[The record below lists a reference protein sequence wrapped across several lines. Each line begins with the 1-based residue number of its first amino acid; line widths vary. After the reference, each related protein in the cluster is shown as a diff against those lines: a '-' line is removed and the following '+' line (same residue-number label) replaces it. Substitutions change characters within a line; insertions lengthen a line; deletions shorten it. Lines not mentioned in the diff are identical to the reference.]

1 MRKPAGRRAAKRA
14 LWCVAIAFGIA
25 AGCSGQSSGL
35 QPQNGSA
42 PQPNAALESEINDL
56 RSQMALMKSQMES
69 QMAQM
74 AAETSRLR
82 AELEATR
89 EQAGLT
95 RPAQTPAASE
105 LASAAAKQIDPP
117 AQSIQSSPLGQ
128 SGQTGQ
134 TRRTGAPSS
143 GESALHKVEKRL
155 TSVEEQ
161 QGLLQSEMKDQ
172 NQEKVESASKYRVQL
187 SGIALFNAFTNSG
200 QADSLDVPQV
210 AEGPEPLASNTQ
222 FGATVRQSEIGLQVF
237 GPDLAGARIHGEVQT
252 DFFGGFPS
260 APNGSTSGIMRIRTA
275 TVHLDWQNTSIV
287 AGQDSL
293 FFAPVTPTSF
303 ASLAEPAFAYSGGL
317 WAWAPQIRLEHRFH
331 YSESSTVLVQGGLL
345 DSLSGETPY
354 DSYFTVAQAGERS
367 GQPAYA
373 GRIAWQRTS
382 SGRETTLGVGG
393 YYGSQNWG
401 FGRNIPG
408 WALTGDWNAPLG
420 RWFSLSGE
428 IYRGHAAGGL
438 GAGLGRSV
446 LYNGPLTDPL
456 TSVLGL
462 NSVGGW
468 GQLKFHPLERLEF
481 NAAFGE
487 DESFG
492 SDLRRFQSARSYFD
506 PALNRNQSGL
516 FNVIFYPRSDLVLSL
531 EYRRLRTSE
540 ISNSIYRA
548 SQVNLGIGVLF

>member
-1 MRKPAGRRAAKRA
+1 MRKPASRRAAKRA

-25 AGCSGQSSGL
+25 AGCSGQSPGL

-42 PQPNAALESEINDL
+42 PQPNAALESEIKDL

-95 RPAQTPAASE
+95 RPAQMPAVPPTASE
-105 LASAAAKQIDPP
+105 IANVAAKQVDPP
-117 AQSIQSSPLGQ
+117 AQSSPSSETSQ
-128 SGQTGQ
+128 SGQ
-134 TRRTGAPSS
+134 TGAPSS

-155 TSVEEQ
+155 ASVEDQ

-200 QADSLDVPQV
+200 QADNLDVPQV
-210 AEGPEPLASNTQ
+210 AEAPGPLASNTQ

-293 FFAPVTPTSF
+293 FIAPVAPTSF
-303 ASLAEPAFAYSGGL
+303 ASIAEPAFAYSGSL
-317 WAWAPQIRLEHRFH
+317 WAWVPQIRVEHRFH
-331 YSESSTVLVQGGLL
+331 YSESSAVLVQGGLL
-345 DSLSGETPY
+345 DSLTGETPY
-354 DSYFTVAQAGERS
+354 DSYYNAAQAGEQS

-401 FGRNIPG
+401 FGRRIPG

-487 DESFG
+487 DESFA
-492 SDLRRFQSARSYFD
+492 SDLRHFQSAQSYFD

-531 EYRRLRTSE
+531 EYRQLRTSE
-540 ISNSIYRA
+540 ISNTIYRA
-548 SQVNLGIGVLF
+548 GQVNLGIGVLF

>member
-1 MRKPAGRRAAKRA
+1 MRKPASRRAAKRA
-14 LWCVAIAFGIA
+14 LWCVVIAFGIA
-25 AGCSGQSSGL
+25 VGCSGQSSGL
-35 QPQNGSA
+35 QPQKGSA
-42 PQPNAALESEINDL
+42 PQSNAALESEIKDL

-82 AELEATR
+82 AELDATR

-95 RPAQTPAASE
+95 RPAQMPAAPPAASD
-105 LASAAAKQIDPP
+105 LASVAAKQVDPP
-117 AQSIQSSPLGQ
+117 AQLSQLS
-128 SGQTGQ
+128 QTEQ
-134 TRRTGAPSS
+134 TGAPSS

-155 TSVEEQ
+155 ASVEEQ
-161 QGLLQSEMKDQ
+161 QGLLQSEVKDQ

-187 SGIALFNAFTNSG
+187 SGIALFNAFTNRG
-200 QADSLDVPQV
+200 QADNLDVPQI
-210 AEGPEPLASNTQ
+210 AEDPGPFTSNAT

-275 TVHLDWQNTSIV
+275 TVHLDWQNTSVV

-303 ASLAEPAFAYSGGL
+303 ASLAEPAFAYSGSL
-317 WAWAPQIRLEHRFH
+317 WAWVPQIRVEHRFH
-331 YSESSTVLVQGGLL
+331 YSESSSVLVEGCLL
-345 DSLSGETPY
+345 DSLSGEPPY
-354 DSYFTVAQAGERS
+354 DSFYSIAQAGEQS

-373 GRIAWQRTS
+373 GRLAWQRTS
-382 SGRETTLGVGG
+382 SGRETTLGLGG

-408 WALTGDWNAPLG
+408 WALSADWNAPLG

-428 IYRGHAAGGL
+428 IYRGHAVGGL

-481 NAAFGE
+481 NVAFGE
-487 DESFG
+487 DESFA
-492 SDLRRFQSARSYFD
+492 SDLRRFQSAQSYFD

-540 ISNSIYRA
+540 ISNTIYRA
-548 SQVNLGIGVLF
+548 GQVNLGIGVLF